1 MKLFQRV
8 TIAIFLQGFIQHQS
22 FADLGDNS
30 SKGSNKNIHTE
41 IEHHPAGPVIRR
53 IWTDPVNNLP
63 YKIEIHSLR
72 SGGSLLNGVK
82 LFKENV
88 TGNWYLESVDSK
100 TQLLMKSQSKNTNK
114 LGLLSEGCNWE
125 IKVISEHLPKPAI
138 GVATEDE
145 SNLDVSIIKKIC
157 R

>member
-1 MKLFQRV
+1 MSFLQRV
-8 TIAIFLQGFIQHQS
+8 SIAIFLQGFIQHLS
-22 FADLGDNS
+22 FADLGGNS
-30 SKGSNKNIHTE
+30 SNGSSKNINTE

-72 SGGSLLNGVK
+72 SGGSLLKGVT

-88 TGNWYLESVDSK
+88 TGNWYLESLDNK

-114 LGLLSEGCNWE
+114 LGLLSEGCIWE
-125 IKVISEHLPKPAI
+125 IKVTSEHIPKPAI

-145 SNLDVSIIKKIC
+145 PNLDVSIIKKTC